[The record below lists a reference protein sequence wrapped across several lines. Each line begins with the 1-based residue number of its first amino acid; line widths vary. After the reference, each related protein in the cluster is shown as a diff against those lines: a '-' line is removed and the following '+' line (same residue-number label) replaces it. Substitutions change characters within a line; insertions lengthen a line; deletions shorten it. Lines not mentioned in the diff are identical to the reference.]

1 MKYLYLMIGC
11 FLLLMSC
18 GMLAEGYQVS
28 ECPLGSTCPYQG
40 SGMMYGQQSGN
51 VPVGPGMMGQIE
63 RQALPN
69 ATHEEME
76 SLMEK
81 MMAGTLTG
89 TESARL
95 VELMNDYPGPY
106 GMMVNRMMD
115 SPGYYSGGYPY
126 DMIGGRW
133 GPGAQDVGTGMP
145 WWIFGIMG
153 ALVAILVI
161 IWIIVGLL
169 LVIRLARK
177 LSSH

>member
-1 MKYLYLMIGC
+1 MKYLYVMVGC
-11 FLLLMSC
+11 FLVLMSF

-51 VPVGPGMMGQIE
+51 VPYGPGMMGQIE

-81 MMAGTLTG
+81 MVAGTLTG

-106 GMMVNRMMD
+106 GMMASRMT
-115 SPGYYSGGYPY
+115 SGQGYYGGGYPCG
-126 DMIGGRW
+126 MMSGTW
-133 GPGAQDVGTGMP
+133 GPGAQNAGTGIP
-145 WWIFGIMG
+145 WWIFGTLG

-161 IWIIVGLL
+161 IWIIVGVL